1 VGARVERPHCYTAF
15 MERSP
20 VASGTAELAAEL
32 RGVLAGDERVDC
44 AWLFGSVAR
53 GEAGPLSD
61 VDVAVLL
68 NAAVPTEKRLD
79 VAAALVEEL
88 ERRCGRADLVLLEEA
103 SPALR
108 HRVFREG
115 LLLFERDERRRIAFE
130 TRAIQEYLDFQPL
143 AAIYDRYLIA
153 RAAEGRLGR

>member
-1 VGARVERPHCYTAF
+1 
-15 MERSP
+15 M
-20 VASGTAELAAEL
+20 LAAEL
-32 RGVLAGDERVDC
+32 RSVLAKDERVDC

-68 NAAVPTEKRLD
+68 DAAVPPETRMD
-79 VAAALVEEL
+79 IAAALVEAL
-88 ERRCGRADLVLLEEA
+88 ERCCGRVDLVLLEEA

-115 LLLFERDERRRIAFE
+115 LLLFERDVRRRVAFE
-130 TRAIQEYLDFQPL
+130 TRGIQEYLDFQPL
-143 AAIYDRYLIA
+143 AEIYDRALIA

>member
-1 VGARVERPHCYTAF
+1 
-15 MERSP
+15 MD
-20 VASGTAELAAEL
+20 TAELAPKM
-32 RGVLAGDERVDC
+32 RSVLVQDERVDC

-53 GEAGPLSD
+53 GDTGPLSD

-68 NAAVPTEKRLD
+68 AAAVPAEARLD
-79 VAAALVEEL
+79 VAAALIEEL
-88 ERRCGRADLVLLEEA
+88 ERRCGRVDLVLLEEA

-115 LLLFERDERRRIAFE
+115 LLLFERDARRRVAFE

-143 AAIYDRYLIA
+143 AEIYDRALIA

>member
-1 VGARVERPHCYTAF
+1 
-15 MERSP
+15 MEPAPVSP
-20 VASGTAELAAEL
+20 PTSVLADEL
-32 RGVLAGDERVDC
+32 RKVLAGDQRVDC

-68 NAAVPTEKRLD
+68 DAAVPPERRMD
-79 VAAALVEEL
+79 IAASLVEEL
-88 ERRCGRADLVLLEEA
+88 ECRCGRVDLVLLEEA

-108 HRVFREG
+108 HRVFRDG
-115 LLLFERDERRRIAFE
+115 LLLFERDARRRVAFE
-130 TRAIQEYLDFQPL
+130 TRAIQEYLDFQYL
-143 AAIYDRYLIA
+143 ADIYDRALIA